1 MLSPHLIGQTSKNM
15 SPNGSGRVIAWLLS
29 DHELGMNQPDTKS
42 PETAGASLQATSAA
56 TTAGEPRRFEWLTI
70 AWFAFLL
77 AILFFPV
84 IRVMVKEWIDD
95 ESMGHGF
102 FVVPV
107 AAYVVWQRRDEVL
120 NTPLAG
126 HWTGWVLVLAA
137 FFQLIAGFLGADFFV
152 MRMALLFS
160 LLGLIVTLC
169 GWKMVKVLA
178 FPLFLL
184 LFMIRIPLFIYSQIT
199 FPLQLLASSIASETL
214 NFIGIPVYQDGNI
227 LELPN
232 QRLSVVEACSGIR
245 SLLSLSFLALVY
257 GYFFDHRPWMK
268 WVLLIASVPIAIM
281 ANAARVTLTGLIST
295 SRPDLAAGIY
305 HSLEGWVIFMVALAA
320 LLATHALIGK
330 LLAFGRRGR
339 PARG

>member
-1 MLSPHLIGQTSKNM
+1 MRGAVHTSHRKK
-15 SPNGSGRVIAWLLS
+15 PEEHEPGLRRQVLAWLLL
-29 DHELGMNQPDTKS
+29 DHEPDKQP
-42 PETAGASLQATSAA
+42 
-56 TTAGEPRRFEWLTI
+56 RFDWLTLV
-70 AWFAFLL
+70 WFGFLL
-77 AILFFPV
+77 TALFFPV

-102 FVVPV
+102 FVIPV
-107 AAYVVWQRRDEVL
+107 AGYIIWQRRDEVL
-120 NTPLAG
+120 STPLEG
-126 HWTGWVLVLAA
+126 HWTGWVLILGA

-152 MRMALLFS
+152 MRMALLSS
-160 LLGLIVTLC
+160 LLGLIVALC
-169 GWKMVKVLA
+169 GWKMVRVLA

-199 FPLQLLASSIASETL
+199 FPLQLLASSVASETL

-268 WVLLIASVPIAIM
+268 WVLLIAGVPIAIM
-281 ANAARVTLTGLIST
+281 ANATRVTLTGLIS
-295 SRPDLAAGIY
+295 SWRPDLAEGVF

-320 LLATHALIGK
+320 LLATHTLISKFLAL
-330 LLAFGRRGR
+330 LTRWRQ
-339 PARG
+339 ARA